1 MKPCGVACKVRTL
14 GQSARPLNLE
24 TALHMLKLNPQ
35 VRRYGPMALALL
47 LTVAVAVA
55 AKLYFFPSA
64 KKSEFVTAT
73 AALSD
78 LEQSVLATGT
88 LQAFKQVS
96 VGAQASGQVRSLKV
110 ALGDAVKKG
119 QLVAEIDSMKQQNDL
134 RNTQAALDSARA
146 QLASKQAALKQAE
159 LAFRRQQE
167 LLALDAISRE
177 SFEQADAKLET
188 TRAEIRATEAQI
200 AQAKI
205 AADTAQ
211 VNLGYTKILAPM
223 DGVVVAIVTQ
233 EGQTVNA
240 NQSAPTIIKLAL
252 LDTITVKAQISEA
265 DVVRVKTGQ
274 KAYFTILGAPEK
286 RYYTTLRTMEPA
298 PDSIAKED
306 TSSSSSS
313 ASAIYYNGLL
323 DVPNTDGRLRISMTA
338 QVYIVLNEARQVLT
352 IPAAALGERGRKG
365 MATVRVLGEDGK
377 ALERQVK
384 VGINNNVNAQILEGL
399 AVGDKVVTGEA
410 PAAGSQPQ
418 TGRQMPRMRF

>member
-55 AKLYFFPSA
+55 VKLYFFPSA

-265 DVVRVKTGQ
+265 DVVRVRTGQ

-352 IPAAALGERGRKG
+352 IPAAALGERSRKG
-365 MATVRVLGEDGK
+365 MTTVRVLGEDGK

>member
-1 MKPCGVACKVRTL
+1 M
-14 GQSARPLNLE
+14 NLE

-265 DVVRVKTGQ
+265 DVVRVRTGQ

-365 MATVRVLGEDGK
+365 MTTVRVLGEDGK